1 MIVTI
6 DGPAGAGKSTVARKL
21 AERLGFRFL
30 DTGAMYRA
38 VTLAALRRNV
48 DLQDAAAIGQLANQ
62 VTMRLDH
69 SQVFL
74 DEVDVTKEIRTAEV
88 TDHTRFVAS
97 NRAARAHLV
106 QLQQRLALG
115 QNMVTEGR
123 DQGTVAFPNA
133 ECKFFLTASDEER
146 ARRRW
151 EQLTAEGIDVELSE
165 ILTKQRQRDR
175 EDAAR
180 AVGPLVPAQDAVI
193 VSTDGLTEGEVVE
206 RLAQAVRHKM
216 KEIGYV

>member
-38 VTLAALRRNV
+38 VTLAALRRHV

-69 SQVFL
+69 GQVFL

-88 TDHTRFVAS
+88 TDQTRFVAN

-151 EQLTAEGIDVELSE
+151 EQLTAEGIAVELSE

-216 KEIGYV
+216 KEIGYA

>member
-62 VTMRLDH
+62 VSMRLDH

-88 TDHTRFVAS
+88 TDQTRFVAS

-216 KEIGYV
+216 KEVGYA